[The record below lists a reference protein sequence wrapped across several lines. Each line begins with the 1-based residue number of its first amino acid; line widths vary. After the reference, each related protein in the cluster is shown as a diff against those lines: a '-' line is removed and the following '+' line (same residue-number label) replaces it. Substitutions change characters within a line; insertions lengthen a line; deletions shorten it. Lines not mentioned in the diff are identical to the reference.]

1 MTIKD
6 YVMNILNTFAEED
19 TDYNITIIYQ
29 TISPPRERYDYI
41 LGYNEEI
48 DNAEVKS
55 VLTNFINSD
64 EIEYAEY
71 DDIEDTGNYLALIE
85 FRFYI

>member
-29 TISPPRERYDYI
+29 TTSPTRERYDYI
-41 LGYNEEI
+41 LGYDEEI
-48 DNAEVKS
+48 DNTNVKE
-55 VLTNFINSD
+55 VLTSFINSD

-71 DDIEDTGNYLALIE
+71 DDMENTNNYLALIE